1 MYFTR
6 DPVIETVITS
16 REGYK
21 LSVRNTKHL
30 SQDPFIVEA
39 VEVISLGNTCFFRNC
54 DHSKPFIVPAA
65 DYEVMEI
72 RDTKINLKAVGLDRG
87 IKIAGGRE
95 ALIKLPKSAPVVTVD
110 ENSVEVV
117 EETTV
122 EPSSSPS
129 HSNPH
134 KEKKERKGD
143 KWKEKKKQCRRKS
156 SKESPSA
163 SSSEVAEVSHEGVSP
178 EDPQENS
185 AGERKVGEQKKF
197 SLLPPPTKL
206 ISEIMSQST
215 VDPEVVTADLDESL
229 QALVSESSEVIDS
242 LLSDEGSLALSE
254 EDLNRVLGD
263 VEEAICEQP
272 SPSSFS
278 IEDE

>member
-30 SQDPFIVEA
+30 SQDPFVVEA

-54 DHSKPFIVPAA
+54 DHSKPFIVPAG

-95 ALIKLPKSAPVVTVD
+95 ALIKLPKAAPVA
-110 ENSVEVV
+110 VV
-117 EETTV
+117 EE
-122 EPSSSPS
+122 SSSETVVTAESSSSETSTTPASS
-129 HSNPH
+129 HSTTR

-143 KWKEKKKQCRRKS
+143 KWKEKKKQGRKKTN
-156 SKESPSA
+156 KEV
-163 SSSEVAEVSHEGVSP
+163 SEVAGSSQEIIDAVTEELWEES
-178 EDPQENS
+178 QENKLS
-185 AGERKVGEQKKF
+185 EQKKF
-197 SLLPPPTKL
+197 SLLPPPAKL
-206 ISEIMSQST
+206 ISEIISQAVSDPT
-215 VDPEVVTADLDESL
+215 VTSADLDESL
-229 QALVSESSEVIDS
+229 QALVTESSEVINA
-242 LLSDEGSLALSE
+242 LLSGDQTVIFPEEEMEGAPT
-254 EDLNRVLGD
+254 
-263 VEEAICEQP
+263 CEQP
-272 SPSSFS
+272 LSSSFPM
-278 IEDE
+278 EDE

>member
-30 SQDPFIVEA
+30 SQDPFVVEA

-54 DHSKPFIVPAA
+54 DHSKPFIVPAG

-95 ALIKLPKSAPVVTVD
+95 ALIKLPKAAPVT
-110 ENSVEVV
+110 VV
-117 EETTV
+117 EEGSSETV
-122 EPSSSPS
+122 AVETSSSETPS
-129 HSNPH
+129 TSASYPAAR

-143 KWKEKKKQCRRKS
+143 KWKEKKKQGRKKA
-156 SKESPSA
+156 SKEV
-163 SSSEVAEVSHEGVSP
+163 SEVAGDSQEIINAVTEEFWEES
-178 EDPQENS
+178 QENKLS
-185 AGERKVGEQKKF
+185 EQKKF
-197 SLLPPPTKL
+197 SLLPPPAKL
-206 ISEIMSQST
+206 ISEIISQS
-215 VDPEVVTADLDESL
+215 VSDPTETSADLDESL
-229 QALVSESSEVIDS
+229 QALVAESSDVINA
-242 LLSDEGSLALSE
+242 LLSGDQSLIFPE
-254 EDLNRVLGD
+254 EEMEV
-263 VEEAICEQP
+263 APACEQP
-272 SPSSFS
+272 LPSSFPT
-278 IEDE
+278 EDE

>member
-30 SQDPFIVEA
+30 SQDPFVVEA

-95 ALIKLPKSAPVVTVD
+95 ALIKLPKAAPVVTID
-110 ENSVEVV
+110 ESSSEVV
-117 EETTV
+117 EEAV
-122 EPSSSPS
+122 ELPSTPL
-129 HSNPH
+129 HNNPR

-156 SKESPSA
+156 SKETGTSDVVEDTYDEL
-163 SSSEVAEVSHEGVSP
+163 SSEE
-178 EDPQENS
+178 PQENTIS
-185 AGERKVGEQKKF
+185 EPKARGQKKF
-197 SLLPPPTKL
+197 ALLPPPPKL
-206 ISEIMSQST
+206 ISEIISPIATDSD
-215 VDPEVVTADLDESL
+215 VIAADLDESL
-229 QALVSESSEVIDS
+229 QVLATNPEVIDS
-242 LLSDEGSLALSE
+242 LLSDEESLTLSE
-254 EDLNRVLGD
+254 EDLNKVLGD
-263 VEEAICEQP
+263 VEEAVCEQP
-272 SPSSFS
+272 FPSSM
-278 IEDE
+278 EDE

>member
-30 SQDPFIVEA
+30 SQDPFVVEA

-95 ALIKLPKSAPVVTVD
+95 ALIKLPKAAPVVTVD
-110 ENSVEVV
+110 EVSSEVV
-117 EETTV
+117 EETTA
-122 EPSSSPS
+122 ESPV
-129 HSNPH
+129 HPR
-134 KEKKERKGD
+134 KEKKDRKGD

-156 SKESPSA
+156 SKEASA
-163 SSSEVAEVSHEGVSP
+163 VGLSAEVADDEATSWEES
-178 EDPQENS
+178 QE
-185 AGERKVGEQKKF
+185 AIGEQKVVEPKKF
-197 SLLPPPTKL
+197 SLLPPPPKL
-206 ISEIMSQST
+206 ISEIISQTAADS
-215 VDPEVVTADLDESL
+215 DVVTADLDESL
-229 QALVSESSEVIDS
+229 QALVTESSEVIDA
-242 LLSDEGSLALSE
+242 LLSDEESLSLSE
-254 EDLNRVLGD
+254 EDLNKVLG
-263 VEEAICEQP
+263 EEEEIVYEQP

>member
-30 SQDPFIVEA
+30 SQDPFVVEA

-54 DHSKPFIVPAA
+54 DHSKPFIVPAG

-95 ALIKLPKSAPVVTVD
+95 ALIKLPKAAPIA
-110 ENSVEVV
+110 VV
-117 EETTV
+117 EE
-122 EPSSSPS
+122 SSSETVVTAESSSLETPTTPASS
-129 HSNPH
+129 HSTTR

-143 KWKEKKKQCRRKS
+143 KWKEKKKQGRKKTN
-156 SKESPSA
+156 KEV
-163 SSSEVAEVSHEGVSP
+163 SEVAGSS
-178 EDPQENS
+178 QEIIDAVTEELWEES
-185 AGERKVGEQKKF
+185 QESKLGEQKKF
-197 SLLPPPTKL
+197 SLLPPPAKL
-206 ISEIMSQST
+206 ISEIISQAVSDPT
-215 VDPEVVTADLDESL
+215 VTSADLDESL
-229 QALVSESSEVIDS
+229 QALVTESSEVINA
-242 LLSDEGSLALSE
+242 LLSGDQTIVFPE
-254 EDLNRVLGD
+254 EEMESAQD
-263 VEEAICEQP
+263 CEQP
-272 SPSSFS
+272 LPSSFPM
-278 IEDE
+278 EDE

>member
-30 SQDPFIVEA
+30 SQDPFVVEA

-54 DHSKPFIVPAA
+54 DHSKPFIVPAG

-95 ALIKLPKSAPVVTVD
+95 ALIKLPKAAPVT
-110 ENSVEVV
+110 VV
-117 EETTV
+117 EE
-122 EPSSSPS
+122 SSSEAIVVETSSETPTAS
-129 HSNPH
+129 TPHSTTR

-143 KWKEKKKQCRRKS
+143 KWKEKKKQGRKKTN
-156 SKESPSA
+156 KEV
-163 SSSEVAEVSHEGVSP
+163 SEVAGSSQEIIDTVTEELWEESQ
-178 EDPQENS
+178 EDNL
-185 AGERKVGEQKKF
+185 GEQKKF
-197 SLLPPPTKL
+197 SLLPPPAKL
-206 ISEIMSQST
+206 ISEIISQAVSDPT
-215 VDPEVVTADLDESL
+215 VTSADLDESL
-229 QALVSESSEVIDS
+229 QALVTESSEVIS
-242 LLSDEGSLALSE
+242 ALLSGDQTIIFPDEEMEVSSA
-254 EDLNRVLGD
+254 
-263 VEEAICEQP
+263 CEQP
-272 SPSSFS
+272 LPSSFP

>member
-30 SQDPFIVEA
+30 SQDPFVVEA

-95 ALIKLPKSAPVVTVD
+95 ALIKLPKAAPVVTVD
-110 ENSVEVV
+110 ENSSEVV
-117 EETTV
+117 EEAV
-122 EPSSSPS
+122 ELSSAPL
-129 HSNPH
+129 HTNPR

-143 KWKEKKKQCRRKS
+143 KWREKKKQCRRKS
-156 SKESPSA
+156 SKDTLASEISDVVEDVDDEPSCEESPENTI
-163 SSSEVAEVSHEGVSP
+163 SEQKIRG
-178 EDPQENS
+178 
-185 AGERKVGEQKKF
+185 QKKF
-197 SLLPPPTKL
+197 SLLPPPPKL
-206 ISEIMSQST
+206 ISEIISPITTDSD
-215 VDPEVVTADLDESL
+215 VISADLDESL
-229 QALVSESSEVIDS
+229 QVLATDSEVIDS
-242 LLSDEGSLALSE
+242 LLSDEESLTLSE
-254 EDLNRVLGD
+254 EDLNKVLGD
-263 VEEAICEQP
+263 MEEAVCEQP
-272 SPSSFS
+272 FPSSK
-278 IEDE
+278 EDE

>member
-30 SQDPFIVEA
+30 SQDPFVVEA

-54 DHSKPFIVPAA
+54 DHSKPFIVPAG

-95 ALIKLPKSAPVVTVD
+95 ALIKLPKAAPVA
-110 ENSVEVV
+110 VV
-117 EETTV
+117 EE
-122 EPSSSPS
+122 SSSETVVAVESSSSETSTTSASS
-129 HSNPH
+129 HSTTK

-143 KWKEKKKQCRRKS
+143 KWKEKKKQGRKKTN
-156 SKESPSA
+156 KEV
-163 SSSEVAEVSHEGVSP
+163 SEVAGSS
-178 EDPQENS
+178 QEIIDAVTEELWEES
-185 AGERKVGEQKKF
+185 QESKLSEQKKF
-197 SLLPPPTKL
+197 SLLPPPAKL
-206 ISEIMSQST
+206 ISEIISQAVSDPT
-215 VDPEVVTADLDESL
+215 VTSADLDESL
-229 QALVSESSEVIDS
+229 QALVTESSEVINA
-242 LLSDEGSLALSE
+242 LLSGDQTIIFPE
-254 EDLNRVLGD
+254 EEMGV
-263 VEEAICEQP
+263 APACEQP
-272 SPSSFS
+272 LPSSFPA
-278 IEDE
+278 EDE

>member
-30 SQDPFIVEA
+30 SQDPFVVEA

-54 DHSKPFIVPAA
+54 DHSKPFIVPAG

-95 ALIKLPKSAPVVTVD
+95 ALIKLPKAAPVA
-110 ENSVEVV
+110 VV
-117 EETTV
+117 EE
-122 EPSSSPS
+122 SSSETVVTSESSSSETSTTPASS
-129 HSNPH
+129 HSTTR

-143 KWKEKKKQCRRKS
+143 KWKEKKKQGRKKTN
-156 SKESPSA
+156 KEV
-163 SSSEVAEVSHEGVSP
+163 SEVAGSS
-178 EDPQENS
+178 QEIIDAVTEELWEES
-185 AGERKVGEQKKF
+185 QESKLSEQKKF
-197 SLLPPPTKL
+197 SLLPPPAKL
-206 ISEIMSQST
+206 ISEIISQAVSDPT
-215 VDPEVVTADLDESL
+215 VTSADLDESL
-229 QALVSESSEVIDS
+229 QALVTESSEVINA
-242 LLSDEGSLALSE
+242 LLSGDQAIIFPE
-254 EDLNRVLGD
+254 E
-263 VEEAICEQP
+263 EMETAPACEQP
-272 SPSSFS
+272 LPSSFPT
-278 IEDE
+278 EDE